1 MTIVRIFRYKDKKTD
16 TMKTMNTQKVA
27 QWLGNQGMVEA
38 KDNFL
43 STFGHMENIDYGGIE
58 GFLYTY
64 YRDFAGDVFLSM
76 QCHVSTTLTFD

>member
-1 MTIVRIFRYKDKKTD
+1 
-16 TMKTMNTQKVA
+16 MKTMNTQKVA

-58 GFLYTY
+58 GLLYIY
-64 YRDFAGDVFLSM
+64 YRDFAGDVFRSM
-76 QCHVSTTLTFD
+76 QCHVSTTLTLD